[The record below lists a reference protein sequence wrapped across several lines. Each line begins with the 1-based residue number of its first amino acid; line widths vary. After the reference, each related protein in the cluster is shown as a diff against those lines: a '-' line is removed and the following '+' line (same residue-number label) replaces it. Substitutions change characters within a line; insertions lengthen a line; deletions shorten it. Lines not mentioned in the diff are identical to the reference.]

1 MEKDQQAN
9 QETALTAQ
17 IKWRIRLA
25 LVFLTVLAIA
35 SIWVTNRVLIDRF
48 TETSRNQAELR
59 LALYS
64 GTLLSEL
71 RQTAIVPQLLAR
83 DPTLIGALNSGNFS
97 QSTQRLISFVDEIG
111 AETLTLLDA
120 EGRVVASTDRTRL
133 GSRHQ
138 DAPYYTQAMGAD
150 ATMFNVY
157 KDEVGAYNF
166 IYSRRIESQGVTIG
180 VIFVEADL
188 QKYEHAWAGIS
199 DAVIV
204 TDNTGVIILST
215 EPLWRGLGEAEA
227 LAKSKGFTMVHLDVR
242 ATQTRA
248 IQSFEARGFSRY
260 AVNEHYARVDDA
272 YVTGYYFHKVLK

>member
-1 MEKDQQAN
+1 MEKDHQPV
-9 QETALTAQ
+9 QETALTGQ

-25 LVFLTVLAIA
+25 LAFLTVLAIA
-35 SIWVTNRVLIDRF
+35 SIWVTNRVLINRF

-83 DPTLIGALNSGNFS
+83 DPALIGALNSSNFS

-138 DAPYYTQAMGAD
+138 DTAFFTQAMGVD
-150 ATMFNVY
+150 ASMFTVY

-166 IYSRRIESQGVTIG
+166 IYSRRIESQGVT
-180 VIFVEADL
+180 
-188 QKYEHAWAGIS
+188 H
-199 DAVIV
+199 
-204 TDNTGVIILST
+204 
-215 EPLWRGLGEAEA
+215 
-227 LAKSKGFTMVHLDVR
+227 VHRL
-242 ATQTRA
+242 
-248 IQSFEARGFSRY
+248 
-260 AVNEHYARVDDA
+260 
-272 YVTGYYFHKVLK
+272 